1 MRRATSSHL
10 NFEGLFWNKSDEV
23 VCSKSLGVWTAY
35 EAAPPR
41 SRWPG
46 TEPGHPRTIEVCSTA
61 LRMGVPQALPPGLI
75 LRGAVSVQ
83 PGAFEKLAS
92 IASHVRPLV
101 ESGAVRGFFLGDEQC
116 GNS

>member
-1 MRRATSSHL
+1 
-10 NFEGLFWNKSDEV
+10 
-23 VCSKSLGVWTAY
+23 
-35 EAAPPR
+35 
-41 SRWPG
+41 
-46 TEPGHPRTIEVCSTA
+46 
-61 LRMGVPQALPPGLI
+61 MGVPQALPPGLI

-116 GNS
+116 GNSSCACGPCVRKRVRGAPAV